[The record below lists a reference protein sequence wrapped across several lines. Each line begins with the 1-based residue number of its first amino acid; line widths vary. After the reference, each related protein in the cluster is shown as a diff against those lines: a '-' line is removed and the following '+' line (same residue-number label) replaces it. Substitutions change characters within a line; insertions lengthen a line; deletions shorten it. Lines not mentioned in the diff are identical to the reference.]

1 MPSGLGCEPMANS
14 DRPTIIEKYANR
26 RLYNTGT
33 FTFVTLDEL
42 AAMVKRGKNFLVYD
56 AKTGADITRS
66 VLAQIVFEQKNSH
79 GAR

>member
-1 MPSGLGCEPMANS
+1 MTHS

-33 FTFVTLDEL
+33 YTFVALDEI
-42 AAMVKRGKNFLVYD
+42 AALLDVGENFLVYD

-66 VLAQIVFEQKNSH
+66 VLAQIAFEQDFH
-79 GAR
+79 GAGRP

>member
-1 MPSGLGCEPMANS
+1 MANS

-33 FTFVTLDEL
+33 FTLVTLDEL
-42 AAMVKRGKNFLVYD
+42 GAMVKRRKNFLVYD
-56 AKTGADITRS
+56 AKTGADITQS
-66 VLAQIVFEQKNSH
+66 VQAQIVFKQENSH